1 MAVIK
6 DFSIGQDKI
15 QLNGMANQYSL
26 SSGRLNNITGTFI
39 AVSSSGDRV
48 GFIEGLKTTGV
59 NALNLNDLNQFRFVL
74 VE

>member
-15 QLNGMANQYSL
+15 QLNGMANQYSF

-39 AVSSSGDRV
+39 SVASSGDRI
-48 GFIEGLKTTGV
+48 GFIEGLRSTGV
-59 NALNLNDLNQFRFVL
+59 NPLNLNDFSQFRYL
-74 VE
+74 VAE